1 MITGEKYSSFE
12 EMNAAADR
20 DAAAA
25 RAVKKHKRNTIAYF
39 ASLLRRNAARSP
51 LQASKKRN

>member
-20 DAAAA
+20 DAATA
-25 RAVKKHKRNTIAYF
+25 RAVKRNKRNTIAYF
-39 ASLLRRNAARSP
+39 AALLRRNATRSI
-51 LQASKKRN
+51 QQVSKKGA